1 MHTAIFTLKN
11 NMADVTEERENYN
24 FPVPEAS
31 LDSDP
36 EVVIRREVLDTFSTP
51 GDEINAKLA
60 EDFDHG
66 LKNWTNTFDEDRE
79 SHVETVEEKASIGG
93 NERFARQENA
103 GTADHERVTQD
114 ETRTKSLE
122 KDSVKSPEV
131 EFRHRYLQQQ
141 QWQQQQEQQ
150 ERLSSQNEDTRMS
163 QSNNQSSKSMEE
175 KLKINKKQE
184 VPSIKETSSE
194 DKLHDGFTKLS
205 FMKYVM
211 AEVFSGK
218 LMELEEDK
226 YTERR
231 EKVYTFMKIPREFE
245 KLMIFGFMLC
255 LDCFLFMFT
264 FLPLRLIVVMYKIIT
279 GLLFCR
285 TSRMLQ
291 PVQICDLLKGSI
303 LVACWLLLTHVDFSV
318 LYHTVRG
325 QSVIKLYVIYNML
338 EIADRLFSSFG
349 QDILDAL
356 FWTATEPRDRRRE
369 HIGII
374 PHFVMAVVYVFFH
387 AVLVLFQAIC
397 LNVAVNSHNKA
408 LLVIM
413 VSNQFVELK
422 GSVFKRFEKNNLFQ
436 MACSDIRER
445 FYYIVLV
452 SIVTLRNLTEF
463 NWNLEHLYVI
473 CPYLLAVLSSEY
485 FVDWIKHA
493 FITKFNNIPVEVY
506 CEYRALLAEDATS
519 SRQKNAHADHF
530 DLVSRRMGFIPLPL
544 GSLVVREVAQSVK
557 LHGLAGVCLLLMTF
571 VFLTSVKV
579 LNSIIFLGKATQY
592 VKQKQDQEVVNTP
605 QGNLASSRLLKS
617 QDSVTLLDSAQS
629 SSASLV
635 GERRDMGPGGAG
647 EQTKRRTKTLA
658 EIDRYTL
665 CSKEIVLF

>member
-1 MHTAIFTLKN
+1 M
-11 NMADVTEERENYN
+11 
-24 FPVPEAS
+24 
-31 LDSDP
+31 
-36 EVVIRREVLDTFSTP
+36 
-51 GDEINAKLA
+51 A
-60 EDFDHG
+60 EDFDHSF
-66 LKNWTNTFDEDRE
+66 KNWTNTFGEDRE
-79 SHVETVEEKASIGG
+79 SHIETVAENASIGG
-93 NERFARQENA
+93 NERLVRQENT
-103 GTADHERVTQD
+103 GTADYERITQY
-114 ETRTKSLE
+114 ETRTKLLE

-131 EFRHRYLQQQ
+131 EFRLRYSQQQ
-141 QWQQQQEQQ
+141 QLHQQQEQQ
-150 ERLSSQNEDTRMS
+150 ETSKIEGTKIS
-163 QSNNQSSKSMEE
+163 QSNNRSPKSVEE
-175 KLKINKKQE
+175 KVKINKKQE
-184 VPSIKETSSE
+184 VPSIKETASE
-194 DKLHDGFTKLS
+194 DKLHDSFTKLS

-285 TSRMLQ
+285 MSRMLQ

-557 LHGLAGVCLLLMTF
+557 LHGLAGICLLLMTF

-592 VKQKQDQEVVNTP
+592 VKQKQDLEVANAP
-605 QGNLASSRLLKS
+605 QGNLDSSRILKT

-629 SSASLV
+629 SSVSLA
-635 GERRDMGPGGAG
+635 GERRDLELGGVG
-647 EQTKRRTKTLA
+647 EQAKRRTKPLA
-658 EIDRYTL
+658 EINRYTL
-665 CSKEIVLF
+665 CSKEIVVF